1 MVASRSPL
9 IVTYATHAGGTF
21 ELLLADTQ
29 HYHLPMTVLGWGEPW
44 TGFFG
49 KLCAL
54 HAYASALK
62 NASAADDIL
71 IVIDAFD
78 TRVTGTMQTMEEIHA
93 KYFGENDIVF
103 SVCNKI
109 PFLSRRMSDR
119 VLVKIFGGVLSA
131 GMHMGRVR
139 SLLTLYSEAFLHRQ
153 ACRGDDQCA
162 FNPVI
167 MTGNNDTTA
176 APPPQDYHG
185 HRAPNVLERR
195 VQRPAS

>member
-1 MVASRSPL
+1 MQHMP
-9 IVTYATHAGGTF
+9 HAGGTF

-54 HAYASALK
+54 HAYASAL
-62 NASAADDIL
+62 NANAADDIL

-78 TRVTGTMQTMEEIHA
+78 TRVTGTMQTIEEIHA

-119 VLVKIFGGVLSA
+119 MLVKIFGGVLSA
-131 GMHMGRVR
+131 GMHMGQVR

-162 FNPVI
+162 FNRV
-167 MTGNNDTTA
+167 MTSNDT
-176 APPPQDYHG
+176 PPPSGLQWTQSD
-185 HRAPNVLERR
+185 EC
-195 VQRPAS
+195 S

>member
-1 MVASRSPL
+1 MSSRTRTTKPRL
-9 IVTYATHAGGTF
+9 HILTYATHAGGTF

-54 HAYASALK
+54 HAYASAL

-78 TRVTGTMQTMEEIHA
+78 TRVTGTMQTIEEIHA
-93 KYFGENDIVF
+93 KYFSENGIVF

-109 PFLSRRMSDR
+109 PFLSRQMSDTM
-119 VLVKIFGGVLSA
+119 LVKIFEVCTW
-131 GMHMGRVR
+131 VR
-139 SLLTLYSEAFLHRQ
+139 SEACLRCIPKHYCTGRLVV
-153 ACRGDDQCA
+153 A
-162 FNPVI
+162 
-167 MTGNNDTTA
+167 MTSVPST
-176 APPPQDYHG
+176 
-185 HRAPNVLERR
+185 E
-195 VQRPAS
+195 